1 MGVSE
6 MRPNRYRDSGAKGC
20 RTAEALAECD
30 RNETRRHHDALL
42 DVSLRC
48 RAGQVVYLGVRFA

>member
-6 MRPNRYRDSGAKGC
+6 LRPNRYRDSRAKGC
-20 RTAEALAECD
+20 RMAEALAECD
-30 RNETRRHHDALL
+30 RNETRHHDATL

>member
-1 MGVSE
+1 
-6 MRPNRYRDSGAKGC
+6 MRPNRYRDSGEEGC
-20 RTAEALAECD
+20 RTADPLAECD
-30 RNETRRHHDALL
+30 PNDTHRDLDALL